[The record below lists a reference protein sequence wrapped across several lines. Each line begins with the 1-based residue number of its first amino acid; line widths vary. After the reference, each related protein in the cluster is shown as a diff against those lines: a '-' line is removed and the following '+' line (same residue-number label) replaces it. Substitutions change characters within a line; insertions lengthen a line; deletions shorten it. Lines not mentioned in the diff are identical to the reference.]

1 MLQEVV
7 GCKVHV
13 FDHSEDHGTPDAC
26 FPNNWFSTHGGN
38 EVEVST
44 LVTYP
49 LKSENRRL
57 ERREDILSRILSGE
71 AYGKVVAMESHER
84 GGRYLEGT
92 GALVLDRA
100 NRVAYAALSE
110 RCSRELCLEWAEALG
125 YNEVVF
131 FDATDEQGNP
141 VYHTNVVMAVGTNV
155 AVACTESVECPAQ
168 RGRLLGALSRNHEV
182 VEITR
187 GQMNSFCGNVLE
199 VMDGSGRPC
208 MVMST
213 QAHDAFTEAQRDALR
228 ANLPGGLHHSPIDT
242 LERIGGGGV
251 RCTIAEIFRG

>member
-1 MLQEVV
+1 M
-7 GCKVHV
+7 
-13 FDHSEDHGTPDAC
+13 
-26 FPNNWFSTHGGN
+26 
-38 EVEVST
+38 
-44 LVTYP
+44 TYP

-57 ERREDILSRILSGE
+57 ERREDILSRILSGD

-141 VYHTNVVMAVGTNV
+141 VYHTNVVMAVGSRGL
-155 AVACTESVECPAQ
+155 ESQRAQ
-168 RGRLLGALSRNHEV
+168 RAGPFSAFRMDSPRRWTGLARRIKS
-182 VEITR
+182 TR
-187 GQMNSFCGNVLE
+187 RR
-199 VMDGSGRPC
+199 RP
-208 MVMST
+208 V
-213 QAHDAFTEAQRDALR
+213 
-228 ANLPGGLHHSPIDT
+228 
-242 LERIGGGGV
+242 
-251 RCTIAEIFRG
+251 